1 MSAERAAAAAAD
13 SSLCARAKTWE
24 DAIVNFLK
32 PLVVS
37 PTLCWAQTSRMAL
50 RRQSTGVHPCGQE
63 RHTQ

>member
-1 MSAERAAAAAAD
+1 MRGVAAD
-13 SSLCARAKTWE
+13 TVLCQAAVQEQKPGRI
-24 DAIVNFLK
+24 AIVNFLK
-32 PLVVS
+32 PSVVS